1 MSEPPRIDPALE
13 FGGQQPERSD
23 QDFKQR
29 FQGLQDSFYAHNAF
43 YGPYP
48 PPAQTA
54 SQTPADSADAALQA
68 IATAAQ
74 DRRPS
79 TPSSASVGAADP
91 NAQRC
96 AQLLLFCQNFPV
108 ARQSTTDALCN
119 WRMRVV
125 LPHLALYPR
134 HR

>member
-29 FQGLQDSFYAHNAF
+29 LQGLQDSFYAHNAF

-48 PPAQTA
+48 PQAQAA
-54 SQTPADSADAALQA
+54 SQTPADAALQA

-91 NAQRC
+91 NSQSAQTKLGPDGKRLRAC
-96 AQLLLFCQNFPV
+96 DHCRSLKV
-108 ARQSTTDALCN
+108 
-119 WRMRVV
+119 
-125 LPHLALYPR
+125 